1 MVYGRI
7 YKITNKVNNKKYYGQ
22 TRQSPNRRWYQ
33 HQHSAKH
40 GGKMIL
46 YHAMRLYGVE
56 NFIFEVI
63 CECDTLEELNA
74 KEIEY
79 ISANQSLAPNGYNAG
94 KGGDNYEKTPE
105 TCAKLSASNKGRVM
119 SEEWRKNM
127 SIAAKG
133 RTATE
138 ETRLKMRKA
147 QKGRIITDETKQ
159 KLRDANLGKKQT
171 TDTIAKKSAARLGVP
186 WSDKKRESMV
196 GRKASEEQKKKMSN
210 IMKGRVIS
218 EEAKQKMRDTK
229 KAQRK
234 ITEEQI
240 KEIRENPESLRQ
252 CDFAIK
258 FNVSKQLINNIVHCK
273 GCYALSLEA
282 SIDPAGLNEHTDSQ
296 RAPHLV
302 EQQDESL

>member
-7 YKITNKVNNKKYYGQ
+7 YKITNTLNQKEYYGQ
-22 TRQSPNRRWYQ
+22 TRQLPNRRWYQ

-56 NFIFEVI
+56 HFTFEVV

-79 ISANQSLAPNGYNAG
+79 ISMNDSLAPKGYNAG

-105 TCAKLSASNKGRVM
+105 TRAKLSASNKGRVM

-171 TDTIAKKSAARLGVP
+171 ADTIAKKRAARIGVP

-240 KEIRENPESLRQ
+240 KEIRDNPENLRQ

-273 GCYALSLEA
+273 GCYALPLVDSV
-282 SIDPAGLNEHTDSQ
+282 DPARFT
-296 RAPHLV
+296 
-302 EQQDESL
+302 

>member
-1 MVYGRI
+1 
-7 YKITNKVNNKKYYGQ
+7 
-22 TRQSPNRRWYQ
+22 
-33 HQHSAKH
+33 
-40 GGKMIL
+40 MIL

-56 NFIFEVI
+56 HFTFEFV
-63 CECDTLEELNA
+63 CECDTEEELNA

-105 TCAKLSASNKGRVM
+105 TCAKISASNKGRVI

-133 RTATE
+133 RTVTE
-138 ETRLKMRKA
+138 ETRLKMQKA

-171 TDTIAKKSAARLGVP
+171 TDTIAKKRAARMGMP

-229 KAQRK
+229 KEKRK
-234 ITEEQI
+234 ITEAQI

-282 SIDPAGLNEHTDSQ
+282 SIDPAGLSGHTDSQ
-296 RAPHLV
+296 TAPHLV
-302 EQQDESL
+302 EPQDESP